1 MKRTDLIL
9 TALLLAL
16 IAALCWVLLRKT
28 ETPEREPIT
37 DGIHPPVVET
47 GAVQASAW
55 AGPLRYVPVVVPEE
69 PVALLQ
75 PELADTGAGLLTPEL
90 ADTGIEL
97 LEPEPRK
104 MTYLGRYDV
113 VGYDLCP
120 ACCGYN
126 GGITKSGTAATV
138 GRTVAMNGLPFGT
151 VLYIDGIGERVVE
164 DRGNLADG
172 VIDVLCND
180 HAECFAITGVYDVY
194 VVEG

>member
-1 MKRTDLIL
+1 MKRLNLIL
-9 TALLLAL
+9 TTLLLAL
-16 IAALCWVLLRKT
+16 VAVLCWVLLRKT
-28 ETPEREPIT
+28 ETPERTPIT
-37 DGIHPPVVET
+37 DGIHPPVVE
-47 GAVQASAW
+47 ADRLSAW
-55 AGPLRYVPVVVPEE
+55 AGPLRYVPVAVPEE

-97 LEPEPRK
+97 LEPEPR

-126 GGITKSGTAATV
+126 GGITKSGAAATV
-138 GRTVAMNGLPFGT
+138 GRTAAVNGLPFGT

-164 DRGNLADG
+164 DRGNLANG

-180 HAECFAITGVYDVY
+180 HGECFAITGVYDVY